1 MYEYVG
7 YSFPASQLPKRL
19 SISVFLE
26 LVKLS
31 KRAFHYPVDRQ
42 ILWFITNMT
51 CIIYEIELTNNPRY
65 VRQIMVTKENE
76 KPLLLY
82 KLLP

>member
-1 MYEYVG
+1 
-7 YSFPASQLPKRL
+7 
-19 SISVFLE
+19 
-26 LVKLS
+26 
-31 KRAFHYPVDRQ
+31 
-42 ILWFITNMT
+42 MT